1 MCFANAG
8 IPVTLVE
15 TSDKLAQASINRIE
29 GTYKSSSAYKNGAMS
44 DDAVAKLLAYI
55 TPSGD
60 MKSVG
65 LADMVIEAV
74 FENMEVKKDIFRKLE
89 GICKKGAILATN
101 TSYLSVDEIA
111 TLTSRPESVIGTR
124 EYNSSMLMIQS
135 NTLTF
140 MW

>member
-15 TSDKLAQASINRIE
+15 TSDKLAQAAINRIE
-29 GTYKSSSAYKNGAMS
+29 STYKSSSAYKNGTLS
-44 DDAVAKLLAYI
+44 DDAVAKLLACI

-60 MKSVG
+60 MKAVG

-89 GICKKGAILATN
+89 AICKKGAILATN

-111 TLTSRPESVIGTR
+111 NLTDRPESVIGTR
-124 EYNSSMLMIQS
+124 KCIIYSHVNMK
-135 NTLTF
+135 LT
-140 MW
+140 